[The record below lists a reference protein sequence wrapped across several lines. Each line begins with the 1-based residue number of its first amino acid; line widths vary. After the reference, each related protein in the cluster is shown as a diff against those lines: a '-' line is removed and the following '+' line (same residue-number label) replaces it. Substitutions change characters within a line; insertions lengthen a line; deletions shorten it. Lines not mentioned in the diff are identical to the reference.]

1 MNAVERRERLL
12 QILALRGRSTFRAL
26 SEELGVSER
35 TIMRDVDVLSTYKP
49 VSVISGKHG
58 GVFISDYSSF
68 YNFSMK
74 SYEIDLLQKYVF
86 VSLDNFRK
94 RSHNE
99 IIKNELEAWLTF
111 FATEEPGQI
120 ANLIAAYPDFRSL
133 YADVYNICQNT
144 ERVMKMFSK
153 ELKK

>member
-74 SYEIDLLQKYVF
+74 SYEIDLLQKIIADMETHSCC
-86 VSLDNFRK
+86 SLSKSEIQLLKDIVASYSK
-94 RSHNE
+94 RNNQ
-99 IIKNELEAWLTF
+99 K
-111 FATEEPGQI
+111 G
-120 ANLIAAYPDFRSL
+120 
-133 YADVYNICQNT
+133 
-144 ERVMKMFSK
+144 K
-153 ELKK
+153 

>member
-1 MNAVERRERLL
+1 MSGFGDKVLAKEVIFLNAVERRERLL

-74 SYEIDLLQKYVF
+74 SYEIDLLQKIIADMETHSCC
-86 VSLDNFRK
+86 SLSKSEIQLLKDIVASYSK
-94 RSHNE
+94 RNNQ
-99 IIKNELEAWLTF
+99 K
-111 FATEEPGQI
+111 G
-120 ANLIAAYPDFRSL
+120 
-133 YADVYNICQNT
+133 
-144 ERVMKMFSK
+144 K
-153 ELKK
+153 